1 MAAGLQ
7 DSGFDPKIVTQ
18 NPAYSRKS
26 WDDSSKPRSDVGTKG
41 QSSWDDKDASWVSET
56 KKTRSSSAGPR
67 RARPSGGYGD
77 DVEFASVLAAGLQ
90 DTGFDPNIVIDDPTY
105 RRRDSPPGSNE
116 PGLYH
121 RPYAETVSDLGL
133 MADAI
138 PRGPLPE
145 SGIVL
150 GELTETPVQET
161 APAVDGWDTPSKL
174 SKKDKKKR
182 DKASKRQSTD
192 TFDEPLPASEP
203 APADDLSR
211 DVVPESISEP
221 VADQENLSKLS
232 KKERKKR
239 EKALAKEV
247 VIVQDDEDLSKLS
260 KKERKKREK
269 ALAKEVVIVQDDVP
283 SPAPETDLPAA
294 QPADVAAEDEWA
306 APSSSSKKKKKK
318 GKKSMDTPDETEDQR
333 VAVPVDAFEDLQ
345 STTREAEPVLDE
357 FDTPKKSKKKSKRDS
372 LIYDSPSG
380 AVSEVSVGGTR
391 TKKYHKRDST
401 VYDSPSGAVSEVSV
415 GGTRS
420 KRSSKQNSLYDSPSA
435 AVSEVSIGGTRSKK
449 DKRKSIQAAVH
460 S

>member
-1 MAAGLQ
+1 MSLTLRDKASKRQSTDTFDEPLPASEPAPADDLSRDIVPESISEPVAEQEDLSKLSKKERKKREKALAKEVVIVQDDVPSPAPETDLPATQPADVAAEDEWAAPSSSSKKKKKKGKKSTDTPDETEDQRVAVPVDAFQDLQSTTTGWGVVAAAVAGSVAASSDDKPSRNGEDRGRGWDDSSRSRTYEAVDARPSWDDTDAPSIPGPKPRSPSPSGRNPTMPGGFGDDAEFTSIMAAGLQ

-211 DVVPESISEP
+211 D
-221 VADQENLSKLS
+221 
-232 KKERKKR
+232 
-239 EKALAKEV
+239 
-247 VIVQDDEDLSKLS
+247 
-260 KKERKKREK
+260 
-269 ALAKEVVIVQDDVP
+269 
-283 SPAPETDLPAA
+283 
-294 QPADVAAEDEWA
+294 
-306 APSSSSKKKKKK
+306 
-318 GKKSMDTPDETEDQR
+318 
-333 VAVPVDAFEDLQ
+333 
-345 STTREAEPVLDE
+345 
-357 FDTPKKSKKKSKRDS
+357 
-372 LIYDSPSG
+372 
-380 AVSEVSVGGTR
+380 
-391 TKKYHKRDST
+391 
-401 VYDSPSGAVSEVSV
+401 
-415 GGTRS
+415 
-420 KRSSKQNSLYDSPSA
+420 
-435 AVSEVSIGGTRSKK
+435 
-449 DKRKSIQAAVH
+449 
-460 S
+460 